1 MANNVVGGL
10 IVNLGLNTAQLDS
23 DTQKASRHFRRFEK
37 DTGTSL
43 DRIKAGIVGL
53 TGKVALMTAGL
64 ATAAVAGLGIMAK
77 RSIDAADKIG
87 KLSTRLGAS
96 TEALSEYKHVAE
108 LSGVTFETLTM
119 GWQRMTRRVAEA
131 ANGTG
136 EAVKALDEM
145 NINAKELNK
154 LKPEEQFEVLADAL
168 NGVENQA
175 DKVRLA
181 MKLFDSEGVSLL
193 QTMKDGSAGLDEMRE
208 SAAALGLTIGKDQA
222 EAAEKAKDAMTRFQ
236 STISGLVQ
244 TFTLDALPSITDF
257 IDALAMGIPDA
268 VNHVSKAMD
277 FIGRQMADFW
287 LMIGPEGGVGGG
299 AKEMEDA
306 LNRQVDLVEKLAIA
320 KDMGAT
326 GSIAKMEK
334 ELATVTLLI
343 QKLQMQSDILKKEE
357 QRRANAVVPA
367 VPYEPQQRD
376 PANLILGDGES
387 NQTGKSED
395 DKAAKAAEAA
405 AKEEARQKEAMTR
418 KLDTLTTSLMT
429 EEERLFESYDRR
441 RALVDTAFENELLTE
456 EAHKNILFKLE
467 NDFEDK
473 KTALIKKAYTD
484 REKFATMSSKSQ
496 TKHVISEA
504 IRLTQG
510 VTGESKKL
518 FQINKVAG
526 IANALINTYEGVT
539 KTMAAYPYPLNIAL
553 ASLSL
558 AAGMA
563 QVSAIKSQSFGGG
576 GGAPSLAASGGTP
589 SNPVIQSGDTGPTAA
604 PVEDIRRLQVDIT
617 VDGTGQLDRAQ
628 AEEIARSL
636 RDYIDDGGEA
646 IAV

>member
-10 IVNLGLNTAQLDS
+10 IVNLGLNTAKLDS

-222 EAAEKAKDAMTRFQ
+222 EAAEKAKDAMTRFDGV
-236 STISGLVQ
+236 ISGMVQ
-244 TFTLDALPSITDF
+244 TFTLEALPSITDF
-257 IDALAMGIPDA
+257 IDALAMGIPNA
-268 VNHVSKAMD
+268 VDFASSAFNDIGKDIFNFWSMFNQSEIDGGRNLAEALERQAELTEQLGKVKGRNHVANKARIQAELD
-277 FIGRQMADFW
+277 
-287 LMIGPEGGVGGG
+287 
-299 AKEMEDA
+299 
-306 LNRQVDLVEKLAIA
+306 QVELLIA
-320 KDMGAT
+320 KYKRQQEIMNDFENRA
-326 GSIAKMEK
+326 
-334 ELATVTLLI
+334 
-343 QKLQMQSDILKKEE
+343 QSNALK
-357 QRRANAVVPA
+357 A
-367 VPYEPQQRD
+367 VPYEPQKRD

-387 NQTGKSED
+387 NETNNG

-418 KLDTLTTSLMT
+418 KLDTLTLSLMT

-441 RALVDTAFENELLTE
+441 RTLVDTAFENELLTE
-456 EAHKNILFKLE
+456 ESHKNILFKLE

-484 REKFATMSSKSQ
+484 REKFATMSAKSQ

-539 KTMAAYPYPLNIAL
+539 KTMAAYPYPLNIGL
-553 ASLSL
+553 AGLSL
-558 AAGMA
+558 AAGLA

-589 SNPVIQSGDTGPTAA
+589 SNPVIQSDDTGPIGA